1 MTQGKWNSAF
11 VTVAR
16 PQVSLSSVYTSGV
29 FGQGLAVSRRGLR
42 WANTGRCARG
52 SLGRR
57 VRPTLQC
64 TLDPLSFVNLAV
76 DEAVNNPAVIQRL
89 ADYFKTLSIPEPVV
103 EYGHP
108 VMMTIMVAAMGLGGA
123 YLGWAGRLNPDK
135 RAGVKQKQTHATIMG
150 AFTLL
155 AFLGASG
162 GMLSVAMQGFP
173 VGQSAHS
180 LSAVLVLV
188 LLTFNGI
195 YAGTGFGAGNKR
207 GKEATEAMA
216 QGRRLHAYLGAFIVG
231 ALLLHAFLGAQI
243 ILGS

>member
-1 MTQGKWNSAF
+1 
-11 VTVAR
+11 
-16 PQVSLSSVYTSGV
+16 
-29 FGQGLAVSRRGLR
+29 
-42 WANTGRCARG
+42 
-52 SLGRR
+52 
-57 VRPTLQC
+57 
-64 TLDPLSFVNLAV
+64 LSFFNVAA
-76 DEAVNNPAVIQRL
+76 DEAVQNPVVIQRV

-135 RAGVKQKQTHATIMG
+135 KAGVKQKQTHATVMG

-162 GMLSVAMQGFP
+162 GALSVAMQGFP
-173 VGQSAHS
+173 VGQSAHA

-188 LLTFNGI
+188 LLSFNGI

-207 GKEATEAMA
+207 GREATEAIA
-216 QGRRLHAYLGAFIVG
+216 QGRRVHAYLGAFIVG
-231 ALLLHAFLGAQI
+231 ALLLHGFLGLQML
-243 ILGS
+243 LGG

>member
-1 MTQGKWNSAF
+1 MWTAAF
-11 VTVAR
+11 VT
-16 PQVSLSSVYTSGV
+16 STGSSVYRRSALSPLVSGRATASPS
-29 FGQGLAVSRRGLR
+29 FHSR
-42 WANTGRCARG
+42 WARFGVKSRQRGRQCARA
-52 SLGRR
+52 
-57 VRPTLQC
+57 TLQC
-64 TLDPLSFVNLAV
+64 LLEPLGFLNTAAE
-76 DEAVNNPAVIQRL
+76 EAVQNPLVIQRI

-135 RAGVKQKQTHATIMG
+135 RAGVKQKQTHATVMG

-173 VGQSAHS
+173 VGQSAHA

-188 LLTFNGI
+188 LLSFNGI
-195 YAGTGFGAGNKR
+195 YAGTGFGAGSKR
-207 GKEATEAMA
+207 GREATEAAA
-216 QGRRLHAYLGAFIVG
+216 QGRRVHAYLGVAIVA
-231 ALLLHAFLGAQI
+231 ALLLHAFLGLQMI
-243 ILGS
+243 IGS